1 MIIKQKNYEGPFDL
15 LLELIEKSK
24 IDIEDIQISEITEQF
39 IEAMNKM
46 DIDVNQLADFITV
59 ATQLLLLKTKSLI
72 YIEEEEEEFTKE
84 DLINRLIEYKKFKE
98 ISEKLR
104 GYEKNGRLYLSK
116 LQEDLKDYQ
125 GEVEEEIIG
134 DPDILSRIYSILIDR
149 YLEIEENAFNVDD
162 VLNREE
168 YSVEGYIEKINGK
181 LEFNK
186 KTNFKSLLSDITNKD
201 EVIVVFLSILE
212 MSRDKYIQIYQEG
225 QEIYINRMEDLDGE
239 K

>member
-1 MIIKQKNYEGPFDL
+1 M
-15 LLELIEKSK
+15 ELIEKSK